1 MINPG
6 ARYRLSIIRPGTPPA
21 GIFHGMSLA
30 PKGVAARV
38 IYVTLTI
45 VTTFAKCHG
54 IEKNAFK
61 WKYLKNNAA
70 TLVNR
75 HRSTK

>member
-1 MINPG
+1 
-6 ARYRLSIIRPGTPPA
+6 
-21 GIFHGMSLA
+21 MSLA